1 MAFFQMVCH
10 HHGVGCCDKSG
21 SFAFGHLFFADSQIC
36 PSADISTHR
45 RRFQNRKG
53 ISNSLDYLIIFLNK
67 MTKENIIY
75 IANLGNGIFIC
86 DKSRR
91 QYGYYM
97 AVAHIDYHRNLKYYE
112 ELPGH
117 AKVEIEKMASFG
129 NMATSVANP
138 EKYAL
143 RPLNSFKNDIRTYP
157 STNNTGFYSRNG
169 R

>member
-1 MAFFQMVCH
+1 
-10 HHGVGCCDKSG
+10 
-21 SFAFGHLFFADSQIC
+21 
-36 PSADISTHR
+36 
-45 RRFQNRKG
+45 
-53 ISNSLDYLIIFLNK
+53 
-67 MTKENIIY
+67 MTIENIIY

-91 QYGYYM
+91 KYGYHV

-117 AKVEIEKMASFG
+117 AKVEIENMASFG
-129 NMATSVANP
+129 NMATSAANP

-143 RPLNSFKNDIRTYP
+143 RPLNSFKNDTRTYP
-157 STNNTGFYSRNG
+157 STNHTGFYSRNG